1 MAEGNTSTTTTA
13 SISDYPQLPLLD
25 IFGYVPLVDL
35 LHIDEVC
42 RAWQKLKPAACSQ
55 RRHLI
60 IANDQTSLQLIDKP
74 DLEYHKEVGL
84 TVGETDLPFQKP
96 KVRPDLNYFFIG
108 HSRLLQATLDR
119 LLELLPNL
127 KVFRLVQQ
135 HGSHEE
141 LSKVNQLLAHY
152 RHQLVEVKICFKG
165 AANVIQRRESSRV
178 EVLQHSYRLMFLS
191 LMASLN
197 RLTALRSLKLNFRP
211 PPDCP
216 VVLDDRQVA
225 AHCLSDVA
233 GRLKSLDLYTRFEFG
248 SDNSVNLK
256 SDIRLLKQVLFRMR
270 DGKKAV
276 AGEEGSKSKQQHP
289 PQPMK
294 EKDLAGKLSKLTL
307 QQHPPQPTEEK
318 DLELYLSETPLTL
331 KTLISLGPG
340 PVAVGLRTIPIDG
353 NLSADSAAEYKAL
366 ARLARQSPYLQAV
379 AVKLKSFNIR
389 RLVESLSSLKE
400 LIRLNI
406 FCSPTDISSYFTLSP
421 SPPVD
426 IGQLMPVMPSVKTLR

>member
-1 MAEGNTSTTTTA
+1 MAETNTSTA
-13 SISDYPQLPLLD
+13 SISDYPELPLLT
-25 IFGYVPLVDL
+25 IFDYVPLRNL

-42 RAWQKLKPAACSQ
+42 RAWQKLKPEACSR

-60 IANDQTSLQLIDKP
+60 IANDQTDLQLIDKP
-74 DLEYHKEVGL
+74 DLEYHRELGL
-84 TVGETDLPFQKP
+84 IVGETDLPFPKP

-127 KVFRLVQQ
+127 KVFRLVQL

-276 AGEEGSKSKQQHP
+276 AGEEGSKLK
-289 PQPMK
+289 
-294 EKDLAGKLSKLTL
+294 

-318 DLELYLSETPLTL
+318 NLELYLIETPLTL

-379 AVKLKSFNIR
+379 DVNLKSLHIR
-389 RLVESLSSLKE
+389 RLVESLASLKE

-406 FCSPTDISSYFTLSP
+406 FCCPSDISSYFTLSP
-421 SPPVD
+421 SSPVD
-426 IGQLMPVMPSVKTLR
+426 IGQLPVMPSVKTLR

>member
-1 MAEGNTSTTTTA
+1 MANGNTSTTA
-13 SISDYPQLPLLD
+13 SISDLPQLPLLT
-25 IFGYVPLVDL
+25 IFDYIPLPNL
-35 LHIDEVC
+35 LHTDEVC
-42 RAWQKLKPAACSQ
+42 RAWKELKPEACSR

-60 IANDQTSLQLIDKP
+60 IAN
-74 DLEYHKEVGL
+74 
-84 TVGETDLPFQKP
+84 GETDLETLQPSCIESIRLPRLDGEETNSSYLKP
-96 KVRPDLNYFFIG
+96 KVRFDHNALFIG
-108 HSRLLQATLDR
+108 HSRPLQTILDR
-119 LLELLPNL
+119 VLELMPNL

-135 HGSHEE
+135 HGSPKE
-141 LSKVNQLLAHY
+141 LSKVNQLLTHY
-152 RHQLVEVKICFKG
+152 RHQLVEVKIFFKG
-165 AANVIQRRESSRV
+165 DANVIQRRESSRV

-197 RLTALRSLKLNFRP
+197 RLTALRSLELTFRP

-248 SDNSVNLK
+248 SDNSYNLK

-318 DLELYLSETPLTL
+318 NLELYLSETPLTL

-340 PVAVGLRTIPIDG
+340 PVAVGLRTVSIDG
-353 NLSADSAAEYKAL
+353 ILSADSAAEYKAL